1 MQRESGIN
9 SYRVVLICHFN
20 NELISKKLKVSNGQE
35 FAPWIYE
42 FIKLFSD
49 QKKIELHVISPHS
62 KIYKCKTI
70 RFSNSVT
77 LHFFPNY
84 RLGKVFS
91 KFSQEFN
98 IKSDYVFHRKT
109 IYRKCS
115 KIKPDIIHLFGAE
128 NPYYSAS
135 GLKLSE
141 KYPIVLT
148 IQGIINHVQENSK
161 YISYK
166 KDLEIRL
173 VKKIVHFGVR
183 DNDMINFIKS
193 NNSSPIF
200 HYHDIP
206 IKEVKKIDNRIK
218 RYDLIFFARI
228 VKTKGIED
236 YLLLIKLLKEKFKHN
251 IYAAV
256 IGHCEE
262 RYENFLKSIIDQ
274 YEIKDRIHWIGCM
287 KNIDDIHGIVVQSRI
302 IVLPTYAD
310 TIPGTILEGIQ
321 LKIPVISYKVGGIP
335 TLNSRRNSILLADK
349 GDVEMLY
356 QHTVTLLENQDFI
369 NKLVDNAYYTFQEG
383 WGFSD
388 LKNSIVS
395 MYDQV
400 MNK

>member
-1 MQRESGIN
+1 MHRESGIN
-9 SYRVVLICHFN
+9 SYKVVLICHFN
-20 NELISKKLKVSNGQE
+20 NDVISKILKVSNSQE

-49 QKKIELHVISPHS
+49 EKKIRLHVISPHS

-91 KFSQEFN
+91 RFSQEFN
-98 IKSDYVFHRKT
+98 IKSDYFFHRKT
-109 IYRKCS
+109 IYRICS

-135 GLKLSE
+135 GLGLSE

-148 IQGIINHVQENSK
+148 IQGIINHVLERSK

-183 DNDMINFIKS
+183 DSEMINFIEN

-200 HYHDIP
+200 HYHNIP
-206 IKEVKKIDNRIK
+206 IKEVKKNNYRIK
-218 RYDLIFFARI
+218 KYDLIFFARI

-236 YLLLIKLLKEKFKHN
+236 YLLLIKLLREKYKKN

-256 IGHCEE
+256 IGHCEQG
-262 RYENFLKSIIDQ
+262 YENFLRSIIAQ
-274 YEIKDRIHWIGCM
+274 YGLQGCIHWIGRM
-287 KNIDDIHGIVVQSRI
+287 NNIDDIHGIVVQSRI

-335 TLNSRRNSILLADK
+335 ALNNRRNSILLADK

-356 QHTVTLLENQDFI
+356 QHTVTLLENQVFL
-369 NKLVDNAYYTFQEG
+369 NKLVNNAHVTFQES
-383 WGFSD
+383 WGSSL
-388 LKNSIVS
+388 LKNSILS
-395 MYDQV
+395 MYDRV
-400 MNK
+400 INN